1 MFGAGWV
8 GKQPLQIHSLGC
20 LAVCSI
26 QQEAWQVMGG
36 QAGDGRAERSK
47 GQGGYPLL
55 SWGASPAAA
64 AL

>member
-1 MFGAGWV
+1 M
-8 GKQPLQIHSLGC
+8 
-20 LAVCSI
+20 
-26 QQEAWQVMGG
+26 MGG